1 MSNAETLVAK
11 LDAIGDAIRAKTGK
25 SPKMTLD
32 EMPTE
37 IAGISGGGFDWSQV
51 KSSTGS
57 SQVVFKNGLETLD
70 LTGIDTSKM
79 TSTAY
84 MFTRLSGLSTID
96 LSPLDTSSV
105 TNMSSMFSGCS
116 GLTSIDLS
124 PLDTSSA
131 VIMSSM
137 FSGCSSLAMMRT
149 GSGWSYASTYGDTS
163 RPVFPVAMQDENGT
177 QFAAGDVIP
186 DGAHTYTATQ

>member
-1 MSNAETLVAK
+1 MSNADTLMAK

-96 LSPLDTSSV
+96 LSPLDTSS
-105 TNMSSMFSGCS
+105 
-116 GLTSIDLS
+116 
-124 PLDTSSA
+124 A